1 MLLFK
6 VILKGI
12 IMVSIVISLMDI
24 YDRLF
29 YKLETRTCIWFGLR
43 RFITVH
49 GMTIEI
55 IEMVANVI
63 AFLYIAY
70 IVVL

>member
-12 IMVSIVISLMDI
+12 VIVSVVISLMDI

-29 YKLETRTCIWFGLR
+29 YKLETRTCIWLSLR
-43 RFITVH
+43 RFMTIH
-49 GMTIEI
+49 GMAIEI

-63 AFLYIAY
+63 VFLYIAY
-70 IVVL
+70 IVVF